1 MEASRLKLRNFHRCQ
16 RKKPSARHP
25 PRLGRVG
32 SNCSPERVCCLVDP
46 HSAGG
51 GGATGAA
58 PGHAA
63 TAPPIR
69 VDEPMHP
76 GLEGA
81 MHPSHHAGPTS
92 AQRLF
97 SLKFIPSRTVTEQ
110 QQHHSDSAAQKA
122 KPHGSEAECLSTAVA
137 VAVRCGAAGWSCFSR
152 RNAQPTALRP
162 LHCAI
167 MPAPFCTHSAP
178 DLPHS
183 YAQKHVL
190 ICASPEPSFAPSQSR
205 FAVIANGFLL
215 PRFILTL
222 TLIPPFP
229 ATAPCP
235 LVAVSRGL
243 SFLLT
248 LHPPP
253 PLPCSPLTVR
263 VL

>member
-1 MEASRLKLRNFHRCQ
+1 MLSCRSPFSGGGRLEQRRATLPRLLRSVSTSQCTLASRGPCIHRI
-16 RKKPSARHP
+16 
-25 PRLGRVG
+25 
-32 SNCSPERVCCLVDP
+32 N
-46 HSAGG
+46 
-51 GGATGAA
+51 
-58 PGHAA
+58 
-63 TAPPIR
+63 
-69 VDEPMHP
+69 
-76 GLEGA
+76 
-81 MHPSHHAGPTS
+81 AGPTS

-97 SLKFIPSRTVTEQ
+97 ALKFIPSRTVTEQ

-152 RNAQPTALRP
+152 RDAQPTALRP

-167 MPAPFCTHSAP
+167 MPAPLCTHSAP

-205 FAVIANGFLL
+205 FAVVANGSLL

-253 PLPCSPLTVR
+253 PLLCSPLTVR